1 MERPTVRSYSIRGS
15 RITVAQRQAKTALQ
29 IVHGIEF
36 KQEIID
42 LKAIFPKAH
51 KVIME
56 IGFGMGE
63 ATAIIAKNHPDNAY
77 IAVDVHPPG
86 IGKLLSRIDEDKL
99 SNVKV
104 IEDVDVHPPGIG
116 KLLSRIDEDKLAN
129 VKVIEDDV
137 HVVLQHMF
145 ADHCLDG
152 IHLFFPDPWPKK
164 KHHKRRIV
172 NDGFLQLIHPKL
184 KKGGFIHIATDW
196 VPYATSIQEVFS
208 NSDLFAGGVIPKP
221 EWRPVTR
228 FEDQGIDKDHAVN
241 DMYYV
246 AQ

>member
-29 IVHGIEF
+29 KVHGIEF

-42 LKAIFPKAH
+42 LKAIFPKAN
-51 KVIME
+51 KIIME

-104 IEDVDVHPPGIG
+104 IED
-116 KLLSRIDEDKLAN
+116 
-129 VKVIEDDV
+129 DV
-137 HVVLQHMF
+137 HVVLEHMF
-145 ADHCLDG
+145 ADQSLDG

-172 NDGFLQLIHPKL
+172 NEGFLQLIHPKI

-196 VPYATSIQEVFS
+196 VPYAISIQEVFA

>member
-15 RITVAQRQAKTALQ
+15 RITVAQRQAKSALQ
-29 IVHGIEF
+29 MVHGIEF

-42 LKAIFPKAH
+42 LKAIFPKAN
-51 KVIME
+51 KIIME

-86 IGKLLSRIDEDKL
+86 IGKLLARIDEDKL
-99 SNVKV
+99 N
-104 IEDVDVHPPGIG
+104 
-116 KLLSRIDEDKLAN
+116 N

-137 HVVLQHMF
+137 HVVLEHMF

-184 KKGGFIHIATDW
+184 KKAGFIHIATDW
-196 VPYATSIQEVFS
+196 VPYAIAIQEVFS
-208 NSDLFAGGVIPKP
+208 NSDLFTGGVIEKP

-241 DMYYV
+241 DMYYI

>member
-29 IVHGIEF
+29 MVHGIEF

-42 LKAIFPKAH
+42 LKAIFPKAN

-63 ATAIIAKNHPDNAY
+63 ATAIIAKNHPENAY

-104 IEDVDVHPPGIG
+104 IED
-116 KLLSRIDEDKLAN
+116 
-129 VKVIEDDV
+129 DV
-137 HVVLQHMF
+137 HVVLEHMF
-145 ADHCLDG
+145 ADQSLDG
-152 IHLFFPDPWPKK
+152 IHLYFPDPWPKK
-164 KHHKRRIV
+164 KHNKRRIV

-184 KKGGFIHIATDW
+184 KKAGFIHIATDW
-196 VPYATSIQEVFS
+196 VPYAIAIQEVFS
-208 NSDLFAGGVIPKP
+208 KSDLFAGGVIPKP

-241 DMYYV
+241 DMYYT

>member
-1 MERPTVRSYSIRGS
+1 
-15 RITVAQRQAKTALQ
+15 
-29 IVHGIEF
+29 
-36 KQEIID
+36 
-42 LKAIFPKAH
+42 
-51 KVIME
+51 ME

-86 IGKLLSRIDEDKL
+86 IGKLLARIDEDKL
-99 SNVKV
+99 T
-104 IEDVDVHPPGIG
+104 
-116 KLLSRIDEDKLAN
+116 N

-137 HVVLQHMF
+137 HVVLEHMF
-145 ADHCLDG
+145 ADHTLDG
-152 IHLFFPDPWPKK
+152 IHLYFPDPWPKK

-184 KKGGFIHIATDW
+184 KKAGFIHIATDW
-196 VPYATSIQEVFS
+196 VPYAVAIQEVFS
-208 NSDLFAGGVIPKP
+208 NSDLFTGGVIEKP

>member
-29 IVHGIEF
+29 MVHGIEF

-42 LKAIFPKAH
+42 LKAIFPKAD

-99 SNVKV
+99 TNVKV
-104 IEDVDVHPPGIG
+104 IE
-116 KLLSRIDEDKLAN
+116 E
-129 VKVIEDDV
+129 DV
-137 HVVLQHMF
+137 HVVLEHMF
-145 ADHCLDG
+145 ADQSLDG

-172 NDGFLQLIHPKL
+172 NEGFLQLIHPKI
-184 KKGGFIHIATDW
+184 KNGGFIHIATDW
-196 VPYATSIQEVFS
+196 VPYAIAIQEVFS
-208 NSDLFAGGVIPKP
+208 NSDLFTGGVILKP

-241 DMYYV
+241 DMYYTK
-246 AQ
+246 Q

>member
-29 IVHGIEF
+29 MVHGIEF

-42 LKAIFPKAH
+42 LKAIFPKVN

-104 IEDVDVHPPGIG
+104 IED
-116 KLLSRIDEDKLAN
+116 
-129 VKVIEDDV
+129 DV

-152 IHLFFPDPWPKK
+152 IHLYFPDPWPKK
-164 KHHKRRIV
+164 KHNKRRIV

>member
-63 ATAIIAKNHPDNAY
+63 ATAIIAKNHPENAY

-99 SNVKV
+99 S
-104 IEDVDVHPPGIG
+104 
-116 KLLSRIDEDKLAN
+116 N

-164 KHHKRRIV
+164 KHNKRRIV
-172 NDGFLQLIHPKL
+172 NDGFLKLIHPKL

-196 VPYATSIQEVFS
+196 VPYAISIQEVFS
-208 NSDLFAGGVIPKP
+208 HSDLFAGGVIPKP

>member
-36 KQEIID
+36 KQEVID
-42 LKAIFPKAH
+42 LKAIFPKAN

-63 ATAIIAKNHPDNAY
+63 ATAIIARNHPENAY

-86 IGKLLSRIDEDKL
+86 IGKLLSRIDEEKL
-99 SNVKV
+99 T
-104 IEDVDVHPPGIG
+104 
-116 KLLSRIDEDKLAN
+116 N

-137 HVVLQHMF
+137 HVVLEHMI

-152 IHLFFPDPWPKK
+152 IHLYFPDPWPKK
-164 KHHKRRIV
+164 KHNKRRIV
-172 NDGFLQLIHPKL
+172 NDGFLKLIHPKL

-196 VPYATSIQEVFS
+196 VPYAISIQEVFS
-208 NSDLFAGGVIPKP
+208 KSDLFTGGVIQKP

-228 FEDQGIDKDHAVN
+228 FEDQGIDKEHAVN

>member
-29 IVHGIEF
+29 MVHGIEF

-42 LKAIFPKAH
+42 LKAIFPKAN
-51 KVIME
+51 KTIME

-104 IEDVDVHPPGIG
+104 IED
-116 KLLSRIDEDKLAN
+116 
-129 VKVIEDDV
+129 DV
-137 HVVLQHMF
+137 HVVLEHMF

-172 NDGFLQLIHPKL
+172 SDGFLQLIHPKL